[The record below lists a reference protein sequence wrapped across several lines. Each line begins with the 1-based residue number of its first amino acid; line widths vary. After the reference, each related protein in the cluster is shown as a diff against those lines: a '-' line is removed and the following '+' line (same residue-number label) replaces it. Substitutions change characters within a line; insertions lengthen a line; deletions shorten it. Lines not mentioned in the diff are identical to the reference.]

1 MKFMIKAI
9 FIDIDGTLRDSNR
22 NLSSRTINAV
32 KKVTDKGILVIL
44 CSGRP
49 RKYTEQIS
57 RECFASKYI
66 ITSSGGMIYD
76 YEENKVLYVNEMN
89 KEALIKLYEIVNPE
103 DVRYIMNVGEGR
115 VVNKVKHADQEIQ
128 LDEDIKDFVYN
139 NPVVQ
144 CTIADSDF
152 NKIKNLIPKID
163 KVENVEIK
171 NRHKSL
177 LDDKFKDDKTVFCDI
192 ANINSNKGNAI
203 KKLLEIL
210 NISKEDTIAIGDDNN
225 DLSMFEQVG
234 YRVAVDNAIDIVKEK
249 ADEITLSNDEDGVA
263 VFLEKS
269 FWNSNTKWN
278 YSNWSFE
285 SE

>member
-1 MKFMIKAI
+1 
-9 FIDIDGTLRDSNR
+9 
-22 NLSSRTINAV
+22 
-32 KKVTDKGILVIL
+32 
-44 CSGRP
+44 
-49 RKYTEQIS
+49 
-57 RECFASKYI
+57 
-66 ITSSGGMIYD
+66 
-76 YEENKVLYVNEMN
+76 
-89 KEALIKLYEIVNPE
+89 
-103 DVRYIMNVGEGR
+103 MNVGEGR

-152 NKIKNLIPKID
+152 DKIKNLIPKID

-171 NRHKSL
+171 NRHNSL
-177 LDDKFKDDKTVFCDI
+177 LHDKFKDDKTVFCDI
-192 ANINSNKGNAI
+192 ANTNSNKGNAV

-263 VFLEKS
+263 VFLEKLLMV
-269 FWNSNTKWN
+269 
-278 YSNWSFE
+278 
-285 SE
+285 

>member
-1 MKFMIKAI
+1 MLYRRDVKYMIKAI

-22 NLSSRTINAV
+22 NLSSRKINAV

-89 KEALIKLYEIVNPE
+89 KEALIKLYEIANPE
-103 DVRYIMNVGEGR
+103 DVRFIMNVGEGR

-144 CTIADSDF
+144 CTIADSNYD
-152 NKIKNLIPKID
+152 KIKKLIPKID
-163 KVENVEIK
+163 KVKNVEIK

-192 ANINSNKGNAI
+192 ANTNSNKGNAV

-249 ADEITLSNDEDGVA
+249 ADEITLTNDEDGVA
-263 VFLEKS
+263 VYLEKLLEE
-269 FWNSNTKWN
+269 NK
-278 YSNWSFE
+278 E
-285 SE
+285 